1 VVSFAPQVPG
11 GAGLAHEQMRHVFVE
26 TNWVFA
32 YAAPAHHKRLDAVDL
47 FRRARAGE
55 LELHLPAPCL
65 TEARQPILTKC
76 QPRHEADAIRRFL
89 LRAKAEQTLSSEQER
104 MTREVLDRFERQV
117 HAELRKLDDI
127 IASLRREPGLEV
139 FPLNETML
147 ERAVDLCTLD
157 LSLKPFDQ
165 AILAA
170 VLVRA
175 EELRRAGEA
184 DLCFCETDSDLQ
196 PWDKHGDVQRP
207 LTDLYDTAAVWVY
220 GDFDLRAPERPENWP
235 GS

>member
-1 VVSFAPQVPG
+1 VPQGLV
-11 GAGLAHEQMRHVFVE
+11 GAELAHEQMRHVFVE
-26 TNWVFA
+26 TNWVYA

-47 FRRARAGE
+47 LQRARAGDVQ
-55 LELHLPAPCL
+55 LHLPAPCL

-76 QPRHEADAIRRFL
+76 QPRNEADAIRRFL
-89 LRAKAEQTLSSEQER
+89 LRARAEQTVSPEHER

-117 HAELRKLDDI
+117 QAELRQLDHTI
-127 IASLRREPGLEV
+127 GSLRRELCIEV
-139 FPLNETML
+139 FPLNENML
-147 ERAVDLCTLD
+147 DRAVSLCTLD

-175 EELRRAGEA
+175 EELRIGGPA

-196 PWDKHGDVQRP
+196 PWDRLGNAKQP
-207 LTDLYDTAAVWVY
+207 LTDLYDAATVWVY

-235 GS
+235 E

>member
-1 VVSFAPQVPG
+1 
-11 GAGLAHEQMRHVFVE
+11 
-26 TNWVFA
+26 
-32 YAAPAHHKRLDAVDL
+32 
-47 FRRARAGE
+47 
-55 LELHLPAPCL
+55 
-65 TEARQPILTKC
+65 
-76 QPRHEADAIRRFL
+76 
-89 LRAKAEQTLSSEQER
+89 

-184 DLCFCETDSDLQ
+184 GLCFCETDSDLQ
-196 PWDKHGDVQRP
+196 PWDKHGDVKRP
-207 LTDLYDTAAVWVY
+207 LTYTTRPPYGYMATSTCGRRNDRRIGLDPKLIINAVLDMFGIDLSYSNPDESGHFKMAV
-220 GDFDLRAPERPENWP
+220 
-235 GS
+235 